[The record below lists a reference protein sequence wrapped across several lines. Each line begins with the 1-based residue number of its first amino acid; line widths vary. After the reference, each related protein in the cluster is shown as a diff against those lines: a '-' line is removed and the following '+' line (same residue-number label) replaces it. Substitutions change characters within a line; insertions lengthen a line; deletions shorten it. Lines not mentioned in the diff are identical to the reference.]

1 MQSPTTCP
9 LAAQVLWCSAMILEK
24 LLGAQSQR
32 SIDDVGTVGCL
43 SLEWHDVADLPL
55 SGAPRERYLA
65 RYVEES
71 VRVSRRHMVVGI
83 GTDKTHLQS
92 VTLQNTCLI
101 LPSSRAIA
109 CCPAGR
115 WGRL

>member
-1 MQSPTTCP
+1 M
-9 LAAQVLWCSAMILEK
+9 VLEK

-43 SLEWHDVADLPL
+43 SLEWHDVADVPL
-55 SGAPRERYLA
+55 SCAPMERYLA

-71 VRVSRRHMVVGI
+71 VRVSRRHTVVGLV
-83 GTDKTHLQS
+83 TDKTNLPG
-92 VTLQNTCLI
+92 VALQNTCLI

-109 CCPAGR
+109 CCPAVRRGR
-115 WGRL
+115 V